1 MQGAQV
7 PSLVEQVRS
16 LIPYTKFN
24 ARYLKVYKNHK
35 TSETTKLLKESI
47 GENFFDMGLHKNGFE
62 LDTQATK
69 TKLNSRIHQTE
80 KLLHNKGNNGQTK
93 KTVNF

>member
-47 GENFFDMGLHKNGFE
+47 GEKFFGMGLHKDDFE
-62 LDTQATK
+62 LDTKSTSHKNKA
-69 TKLNSRIHQTE
+69 KL
-80 KLLHNKGNNGQTK
+80 
-93 KTVNF
+93 

>member
-1 MQGAQV
+1 
-7 PSLVEQVRS
+7 
-16 LIPYTKFN
+16 
-24 ARYLKVYKNHK
+24 
-35 TSETTKLLKESI
+35 
-47 GENFFDMGLHKNGFE
+47 MGLHKDGFE